1 MVIVLK
7 DLYWMEIPFLYKKKH
22 VQVLVVIIDSKL
34 NFFLHVS
41 SICTKAARQLNELAR
56 ISNYLDESA
65 RKIIYNSFVTSKFN
79 YCPLVWH
86 FCGATNSNKIEKI
99 QERCLR
105 IIYKDYES
113 SYNRLLGMANTT
125 TLVISRLRILI
136 LEVFKSI
143 RQLNP
148 KCISDSDSF
157 EVKSLGNSLRIHV
170 KVLQPKRRT
179 PTYGLRT
186 VSYTGAK
193 LWNDWFPLLC
203 DVEEIDVFKSSLAI
217 LREDTLDPTFTYI
230 KFTELFV

>member
-1 MVIVLK
+1 MNQPV
-7 DLYWMEIPFLYKKKH
+7 
-22 VQVLVVIIDSKL
+22 
-34 NFFLHVS
+34 
-41 SICTKAARQLNELAR
+41 
-56 ISNYLDESA
+56 
-65 RKIIYNSFVTSKFN
+65 KIIYNSYVASNFN

-105 IIYKDYES
+105 MIYKDYES
-113 SYNRLLGMANTT
+113 SYHRLLGMANTA

-136 LEVFKSI
+136 LVVFKSI

-148 KCISDSDSF
+148 KCISDLF
-157 EVKSLGNSLRIHV
+157 EVKSLGYSLRNHV

-179 PTYGLRT
+179 TTYGLRT

-193 LWNDWFPLLC
+193 LWNDLFPLLC
-203 DVEEIDVFKSSLAI
+203 HVEKIDVFKLSLAI

-230 KFTELFV
+230 